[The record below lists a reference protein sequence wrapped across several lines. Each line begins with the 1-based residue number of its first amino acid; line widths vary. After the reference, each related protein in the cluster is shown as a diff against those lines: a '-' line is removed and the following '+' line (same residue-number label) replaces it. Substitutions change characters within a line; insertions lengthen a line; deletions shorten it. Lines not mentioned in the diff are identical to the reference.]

1 MKFYICKHCGNI
13 IAYVRSSGVP
23 VVCCGEPMQEIIPGT
38 TDGAL
43 EKHVP
48 VIEVEGNKVTVRV
61 GCGTPHAARALHR
74 MDRAGDGS
82 GQPAQAFGAGPE
94 AGSRVYAGR
103 GRQRCG
109 RVRVLQ
115 PAQPVEGLKKLPFA
129 ARGSFRT
136 PRHPKNVSRTGRYG
150 ARFLFP
156 SLCFSPHVLAGHRR
170 QRAARTCG
178 NG

>member
-61 GCGTPHAARALHR
+61 GAVEHPML
-74 MDRAGDGS
+74 
-82 GQPAQAFGAGPE
+82 PAQAFGAGPE